1 MTEQILNLE
10 SLEMRIAKLERQNQ
24 RIKWVV
30 VFIFAVALVGIIMSY
45 QNSRTRSQPQSSNLV
60 AKRIQAESFDL
71 VAEGKVKARLAHDG
85 SETSL
90 IFNDEKGYKRL
101 AVGTTFGVPFGG
113 PYLEMFPGEGQRGM
127 NSIMTHEESP
137 NSLESRR

>member
-1 MTEQILNLE
+1 MTKQILNPE
-10 SLEMRIAKLERQNQ
+10 SLEIRIAKLERQNQ
-24 RIKWVV
+24 RIKW
-30 VFIFAVALVGIIMSY
+30 AVAFISTVAIAGIIMSY
-45 QNSRTRSQPQSSNLV
+45 QNSRTQSQTKSSNLA

-71 VAEGKVKARLAHDG
+71 IAEGKVKARLTHDG

-113 PYLEMFPGEGQRGM
+113 PYLEMFPGEGQTEM
-127 NSIMTHEESP
+127 TSPMTHEEGP
-137 NSLESRR
+137 NSLESRH